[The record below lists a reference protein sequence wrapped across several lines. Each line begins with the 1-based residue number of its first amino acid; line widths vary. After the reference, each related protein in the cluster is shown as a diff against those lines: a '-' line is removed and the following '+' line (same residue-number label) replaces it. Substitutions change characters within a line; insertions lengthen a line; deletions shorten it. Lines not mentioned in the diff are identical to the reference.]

1 MLSFRVIDPPT
12 VPAMPAGP
20 HRLQLYTLAFLVAL
34 VGGLGTALALSQVR
48 PTFLTQR
55 ALREATGLPV
65 LGSVGMNWTDRQRIN
80 RQRRMYALS
89 LAVAVLVCAYGGIV
103 AVTFLRAQA

>member
-1 MLSFRVIDPPT
+1 
-12 VPAMPAGP
+12 
-20 HRLQLYTLAFLVAL
+20 
-34 VGGLGTALALSQVR
+34 
-48 PTFLTQR
+48 
-55 ALREATGLPV
+55 V